1 MGKITIKDIAREA
14 GVSVGLVS
22 MTLNG
27 RAGVNPQT
35 SQKIMEVVRR
45 LNYTPNK
52 AASTLRMGYKK
63 TIGVI
68 TPDLSNHYFSEI
80 SRQIEN
86 LAYDNGFTVLFGS
99 SDDRKDK
106 IGKLIETFYS
116 DGVHGILLTPCD
128 GCEEEIRNAIDLG
141 IKVVLMN
148 RDLEGLEGVGRVLMD
163 NDRAIHM
170 GLDHLLANG
179 YKHIEMI
186 SNDVQLSTL
195 NVRERSYLNAMA
207 EKGYADLAR
216 VSYVDEKNQAELEAS
231 IKAAYERGADAL
243 FIPRG
248 YLALYVGNAI
258 KRIGFRIP
266 EDFALIGFDGGF
278 NYRIF
283 TPQITQLKQDTGAT
297 ASESYNMLIS
307 MMFSGAEGRSV
318 SLAPSIE
325 SCDST
330 RSRC

>member
-35 SQKIMEVVRR
+35 SQKIMEVVKR

-68 TPDLSNHYFSEI
+68 TPDLSNHYFSEV

-86 LAYDNGFTVLFGS
+86 LAYENGFTVLFGS

-106 IGKLIETFYS
+106 IAKLIETFYS

-128 GCEEEIRNAIDLG
+128 GCEEDIRNAMDLG

-148 RDLEGLEGVGRVLMD
+148 RDLDGLEGVGRVLMD
-163 NDRAIHM
+163 NDKAIRM
-170 GLDHLLANG
+170 GLDHLLVNG
-179 YKHIEMI
+179 YRHIEMI
-186 SNDVQLSTL
+186 SNDIRISTL
-195 NVRERSYLNAMA
+195 KVREDSYLNAMA

-216 VSYVDEKNQAELEAS
+216 VSYVDEKNQAELEAC
-231 IKAAYERGADAL
+231 IKAAHERGADAL

-248 YLALYVGNAI
+248 YLALYVCNAI
-258 KRIGFRIP
+258 KRLGLRIP
-266 EDFALIGFDGGF
+266 EDFAVIGFDGGST
-278 NYRIF
+278 YRIF
-283 TPQITQLKQDTGAT
+283 TPQITQLKQDTGET

-307 MMFSGAEGRSV
+307 MMFSGTEGRSV
-318 SLAPSIE
+318 SLAPSLE
-325 SCDST
+325 SADS
-330 RSRC
+330 SRKK

>member
-35 SQKIMEVVRR
+35 SQKIMEGVKR

-68 TPDLSNHYFSEI
+68 TPDLSNHYFSEV

-86 LAYDNGFTVLFGS
+86 LAYENGFTVLFGS

-106 IGKLIETFYS
+106 VAKLIETFYS
-116 DGVHGILLTPCD
+116 DGVHGILLTPCY
-128 GCEEEIRNAIDLG
+128 GCEEEILNAMELG
-141 IKVVLMN
+141 VKVVLMN

-163 NDRAIHM
+163 NDKAIRM
-170 GLDHLLANG
+170 GLDHLLSNG
-179 YKHIEMI
+179 YRHIEMI
-186 SNDVQLSTL
+186 SNDIEISTL
-195 NVRERSYLNAMA
+195 KVRENSYLNAMA
-207 EKGYADLAR
+207 EKGYGDLAR
-216 VSYVDEKNQAELEAS
+216 VSYVDEKNQAELEAC
-231 IKAAYERGADAL
+231 IKAAHERGADAL

-248 YLALYVGNAI
+248 YLALYVCNAI
-258 KRIGFRIP
+258 KHLGLRIP
-266 EDFALIGFDGGF
+266 EDFAVIGFDGGST
-278 NYRIF
+278 YRIF

-307 MMFSGAEGRSV
+307 MMFSGAEGRNV
-318 SLAPSIE
+318 SLAPSLE
-325 SCDST
+325 SADS
-330 RSRC
+330 SRPR

>member
-35 SQKIMEVVRR
+35 SQKIMEVVKR
-45 LNYTPNK
+45 LNDTPNK

-68 TPDLSNHYFSEI
+68 TPDLSNHYFSEV

-86 LAYDNGFTVLFGS
+86 LAYENGFTVLFGS

-106 IGKLIETFYS
+106 VAKLIETFYS
-116 DGVHGILLTPCD
+116 DGVHGILLTPCY
-128 GCEEEIRNAIDLG
+128 GCEEEILNAMELG
-141 IKVVLMN
+141 VKVVLMN

-163 NDRAIHM
+163 NDKAIRM
-170 GLDHLLANG
+170 GLDHLLSNG
-179 YKHIEMI
+179 YSHIEMI
-186 SNDVQLSTL
+186 SNDIEISTL
-195 NVRERSYLNAMA
+195 KVRENSYLNAMA
-207 EKGYADLAR
+207 EKGYGDLAR
-216 VSYVDEKNQAELEAS
+216 VSYVDEKNQAELEAC
-231 IKAAYERGADAL
+231 IKAAHERGADAL

-248 YLALYVGNAI
+248 YLALYVCNAI
-258 KRIGFRIP
+258 KHLGLRIP
-266 EDFALIGFDGGF
+266 EDFAVIGFDGGST
-278 NYRIF
+278 YRIF

-307 MMFSGAEGRSV
+307 MMFSGAEGRNV
-318 SLAPSIE
+318 SLAPSLE
-325 SCDST
+325 SADS
-330 RSRC
+330 SRPR